1 MCCTDK
7 LARMKC
13 VCAAVLVLAVGCAG
27 AQQEMPPGAEMHGGG
42 AAFLML
48 TPARAVELGGEDIQ
62 RFYDGD
68 EVALWTQMSAAMRG
82 AVQNQEVLK
91 NFTEHMTKNFGTEEE
106 VIHQDAVFVPP
117 AGMQYIRI
125 VRYSKTAE
133 LMVVTFTFT
142 GSGTIEEFHIREV
155 PPPADS
161 KYLDYHDKTKLSFPL
176 HGEWTIYQGGR
187 MVPENGHATTTSER
201 FAYEMVRQDTGQLF
215 THNGATNEEWFSFGQ
230 PVLADANGTVVKVL
244 NGDLDNA
251 PYHPDADAKHGNVVV
266 IDHGDGEFSVY
277 SHLKHLSVTVKAG
290 DRVKAGEK
298 IAEVGNSGDSQFPR
312 LEYSLQT
319 SAELKGS
326 DGLPSSFAHL
336 KVNGKHAK
344 DVELVR
350 GDVVNK

>member
-1 MCCTDK
+1 
-7 LARMKC
+7 MKWM
-13 VCAAVLVLAVGCAG
+13 CAAVVVFAVGFAD

-42 AAFLML
+42 AAYLML

-68 EVALWTQMSAAMRG
+68 NVALWTQMSAAMRA
-82 AVQNQEVLK
+82 AVQNQDVLK
-91 NFTEHMTKNFGTEEE
+91 NFTEHMAKNFGTEEE

-125 VRYSKTAE
+125 VKYSKTDE

-142 GSGTIEEFHIREV
+142 GSGTIEEFHIKAV
-155 PPPADS
+155 APAADS
-161 KYLDYHDKTKLSFPL
+161 KYLDYHDRTKLLFPL

-187 MVPENGHATTTSER
+187 MVPENGHATTKNER
-201 FAYEMVRQDTGQLF
+201 FAYEMVMLNTGEMF
-215 THNGATNEEWFSFGQ
+215 THNGATNEEWFAFGQ

-244 NGDLDNA
+244 NGYMDNA
-251 PYHPDADAKHGNVVV
+251 PYHPDADAKHGNIVV
-266 IDHGDGEFSVY
+266 IDHGDGEFSMY

-312 LEYSLQT
+312 LEYFLQT
-319 SAELKGS
+319 SGELNGS
-326 DGLPSSFAHL
+326 DGLPVAFAHL

-350 GDVVNK
+350 GDVVSR

>member
-1 MCCTDK
+1 
-7 LARMKC
+7 
-13 VCAAVLVLAVGCAG
+13 
-27 AQQEMPPGAEMHGGG
+27 MHGGG

-48 TPARAVELGGEDIQ
+48 RPERAVELGGEDIQ

-68 EVALWTQMSAAMRG
+68 EVALWTQMSAAMRA
-82 AVQNQEVLK
+82 AVESQDVLK
-91 NFTEHMTKNFGTEEE
+91 SFTEHMAKNFGTEAE

-125 VRYSKTAE
+125 VRYSKSNE

-142 GSGTIEEFHIREV
+142 GSGTIEEFHIKAV
-155 PPPADS
+155 PPAADS

-187 MVPENGHATTTSER
+187 MVPENEHATTTSER
-201 FAYEMVRQDTGQLF
+201 FAYEMVMLNTGQMF
-215 THNGATNEEWFSFGQ
+215 IHTGATNEEWVSFGQ
-230 PVLADANGTVVKVL
+230 PVLADANGTVVRVL
-244 NGDLDNA
+244 NGYPDNA

-277 SHLKHLSVTVKAG
+277 SHLKHQSVTVKAG
-290 DRVKAGEK
+290 DHVKSGEK
-298 IAEVGNSGDSQFPR
+298 IAEVGNSGNSQFPR

-319 SAELKGS
+319 SAELNGS
-326 DGLPSSFAHL
+326 EGLPAAFAHL

>member
-1 MCCTDK
+1 
-7 LARMKC
+7 MKC
-13 VCAAVLVLAVGCAG
+13 LGVAALVLTVGFAAVGCAG
-27 AQQEMPPGAEMHGGG
+27 AQQQMPAGAEMHGGG
-42 AAFLML
+42 AAYLML
-48 TPARAVELGGEDIQ
+48 RPERAVELGGEDIQ

-82 AVQNQEVLK
+82 AVENQDVLK
-91 NFTEHMTKNFGTEEE
+91 NFTDHMAKNFGTETQ

-125 VRYSKTAE
+125 VKYAKTDE

-142 GSGTIEEFHIREV
+142 GSGTIEEFHIREM
-155 PPPADS
+155 PKAADS
-161 KYLDYHDKTKLSFPL
+161 KYLEYHDKTKLGFPL

-187 MVPENGHATTTSER
+187 MVPENEHATTTNER
-201 FAYEMVRQDTGQLF
+201 FAYEMVQLNTGQMF
-215 THNGATNEEWFSFGQ
+215 THNGATNEEWVAFAQ
-230 PVLADANGTVVKVL
+230 PVLADAKGTVVKVMS
-244 NGDLDNA
+244 DSLDNA

-277 SHLKHLSVTVKAG
+277 SHLKHGSVTVKTG
-290 DRVKAGEK
+290 DHVKAGEK

-312 LEYSLQT
+312 LEYNLQT
-319 SAELKGS
+319 SADLNNSE
-326 DGLPSSFAHL
+326 GLPAAFDHL